1 MNSERLMAKA
11 QRALEAA
18 TRAAQAGDTETAA
31 DRVYYSVYYAAWA
44 LLDSSGSPR
53 PKTHRGL
60 IAEFSRL
67 FVKDGPLDTASGA
80 VLSRLENL
88 RLVAD
93 CRAGSRHRCAA
104 GADGG
109 RSVHR
114 DRPGSIGITPV
125 AWTGCYRSRNP

>member
-1 MNSERLMAKA
+1 MNSEPLMAKA

-44 LLDSSGSPR
+44 LLDSGGSPR

-93 CRAGSRHRCAA
+93 YTLEPVPATDVQRALMEAA
-104 GADGG
+104 RFIETARGLLE
-109 RSVHR
+109 
-114 DRPGSIGITPV
+114 
-125 AWTGCYRSRNP
+125 

>member
-67 FVKDGPLDTASGA
+67 FVKDGPLDAASGA

-93 CRAGSRHRCAA
+93 YTLEPVPAADVQRALTEAA
-104 GADGG
+104 RFIETVRGLLE
-109 RSVHR
+109 
-114 DRPGSIGITPV
+114 
-125 AWTGCYRSRNP
+125 

>member
-1 MNSERLMAKA
+1 VNSERLMAKA
-11 QRALEAA
+11 QRALAAA

-31 DRVYYSVYYAAWA
+31 ERAYYSVYYGAWA
-44 LLDSSGSPR
+44 LLDSRGSPR

-93 CRAGSRHRCAA
+93 YTLETVPATDVQRALTEAA
-104 GADGG
+104 RFIETVRGLLE
-109 RSVHR
+109 
-114 DRPGSIGITPV
+114 
-125 AWTGCYRSRNP
+125 

>member
-1 MNSERLMAKA
+1 VNSERLMAKA

-67 FVKDGPLDTASGA
+67 FVKDGPLDAASGA

-93 CRAGSRHRCAA
+93 YTLEPVPAADVQRALTEAA
-104 GADGG
+104 RFIETVRGLLE
-109 RSVHR
+109 
-114 DRPGSIGITPV
+114 
-125 AWTGCYRSRNP
+125 

>member
-1 MNSERLMAKA
+1 VNSERLMAKA
-11 QRALEAA
+11 QRALAAA

-44 LLDSSGSPR
+44 LLDSRGLPR

-93 CRAGSRHRCAA
+93 YTLSCARPRPSMLIRMPARAK
-104 GADGG
+104 
-109 RSVHR
+109 
-114 DRPGSIGITPV
+114 RPVNVVLVNWAP
-125 AWTGCYRSRNP
+125 

>member
-1 MNSERLMAKA
+1 VNSERLMAKA

-18 TRAAQAGDTETAA
+18 TRVAQAGDTETAA

-44 LLDSSGSPR
+44 LLDSSGLPR

-93 CRAGSRHRCAA
+93 YTLESVPATDVQRALKEATQFIETARGLLE
-104 GADGG
+104 
-109 RSVHR
+109 
-114 DRPGSIGITPV
+114 
-125 AWTGCYRSRNP
+125 

>member
-11 QRALEAA
+11 QRALAAA

-88 RLVAD
+88 CLVTDYTLDLVPATD
-93 CRAGSRHRCAA
+93 VQRALTEAA
-104 GADGG
+104 RFIETARGLLE
-109 RSVHR
+109 
-114 DRPGSIGITPV
+114 
-125 AWTGCYRSRNP
+125 

>member
-1 MNSERLMAKA
+1 MNSARLMAKA

-93 CRAGSRHRCAA
+93 YTLEPVPATDVQRALMEAA
-104 GADGG
+104 RFIETARG
-109 RSVHR
+109 
-114 DRPGSIGITPV
+114 PLE
-125 AWTGCYRSRNP
+125 

>member
-11 QRALEAA
+11 QRALAAA

-31 DRVYYSVYYAAWA
+31 DRVYYSVYYAA
-44 LLDSSGSPR
+44 LLDSSGSPW

-93 CRAGSRHRCAA
+93 YTLEPVPATDVQRALTEAA
-104 GADGG
+104 RFIETARGLLE
-109 RSVHR
+109 
-114 DRPGSIGITPV
+114 
-125 AWTGCYRSRNP
+125 